1 MARGLYI
8 DLNDGRPAM
17 TITAGMKCPS
27 YGGEAVEAWGQQ
39 TMTVQGYV
47 AGATPFFIPSNSV
60 VNVTRSPNL
69 ITTIMVLDGIT
80 NNGNGTLTQRV
91 WSSDGWGKDKTFP
104 GTVWQIL
111 PAGQSGNRGLL
122 IEDSTDFIAITDVSR
137 VASCVFSGTVNV
149 NGTYALPAKGLV
161 FARWNDSAATLE
173 CDGNNIYS
181 RQDYKGYDDIARSVN
196 VDIAIF
202 AVQAPV
208 PGRGLNFINAAGQ
221 CTFSTTRRPFI
232 FRNQFYSPGNSWVDI
247 GNSMIALGCYGF
259 NSSTASG
266 WCNMRSK
273 GLVMSGN
280 SVKCG
285 NGRVRS
291 RWTDKYSV
299 TGERYT
305 GMSIPVIPAMY

>member
-1 MARGLYI
+1 
-8 DLNDGRPAM
+8 
-17 TITAGMKCPS
+17 
-27 YGGEAVEAWGQQ
+27 
-39 TMTVQGYV
+39 
-47 AGATPFFIPSNSV
+47 GATPFFIPSNSV

-80 NNGNGTLTQRV
+80 NNGNGTLTQSV

-111 PAGQSGNRGLL
+111 PAWQSGNRGLL

-181 RQDYKGYDDIARSVN
+181 RQDYTGYDDIARSVN

-208 PGRGLNFINAAGQ
+208 PGRG
-221 CTFSTTRRPFI
+221 
-232 FRNQFYSPGNSWVDI
+232 
-247 GNSMIALGCYGF
+247 
-259 NSSTASG
+259 
-266 WCNMRSK
+266 
-273 GLVMSGN
+273 
-280 SVKCG
+280 
-285 NGRVRS
+285 
-291 RWTDKYSV
+291 
-299 TGERYT
+299 
-305 GMSIPVIPAMY
+305 

>member
-1 MARGLYI
+1 
-8 DLNDGRPAM
+8 
-17 TITAGMKCPS
+17 
-27 YGGEAVEAWGQQ
+27 
-39 TMTVQGYV
+39 
-47 AGATPFFIPSNSV
+47 
-60 VNVTRSPNL
+60 
-69 ITTIMVLDGIT
+69 
-80 NNGNGTLTQRV
+80 
-91 WSSDGWGKDKTFP
+91 
-104 GTVWQIL
+104 
-111 PAGQSGNRGLL
+111 L

-181 RQDYKGYDDIARSVN
+181 RQDYTGYDDIARSVN

-232 FRNQFYSPGNSWVDI
+232 FRNQFFSPGNSWVDI
-247 GNSMIALGCYGF
+247 GNSMIALGSYGF
-259 NSSTASG
+259 NSSVASG

-280 SVKCG
+280 SVKGG

-291 RWTDKYSV
+291 RWTDRYSV

-305 GMSIPVIPAMY
+305 GMSIPIIPAMY